1 MRIKCFLKEAI
12 PYVLGG
18 IFFINLLHVSGVI
31 AWIGKMFSPLVKG
44 IFGLPEE
51 TVAALIIGT
60 VRKDA
65 AVALLE
71 PIGLNN
77 MQIVIAVIVLTL
89 YFPCIAT
96 FTVLFKELGMKD
108 TLRAVGIMIT
118 VTLAAGGG
126 LNLLGSIYNPGV
138 IIFVEIILVVLFS
151 LIIPSIIKT
160 KDIEGI
166 NSDFS

>member
-18 IFFINLLHVSGVI
+18 ILLINLLHVSGVI
-31 AWIGKMFSPLVKG
+31 AWIGNSFSPLIKG
-44 IFGLPEE
+44 VFGLPED

-77 MQIVIAVIVLTL
+77 MQMVTAVVVLTL

-96 FTVLFKELGMKD
+96 FTVLFKELGFKD
-108 TLRAVGIMIT
+108 TAIAVIIML
-118 VTLAAGGG
+118 VATLAAGGV
-126 LNLLGSIYNPGV
+126 LNFLGKIYSPWV
-138 IIFVEIILVVLFS
+138 IIVFEFIFVLILS
-151 LIIPSIIKT
+151 LIIPYVFKSKHVE
-160 KDIEGI
+160 K
-166 NSDFS
+166 NC